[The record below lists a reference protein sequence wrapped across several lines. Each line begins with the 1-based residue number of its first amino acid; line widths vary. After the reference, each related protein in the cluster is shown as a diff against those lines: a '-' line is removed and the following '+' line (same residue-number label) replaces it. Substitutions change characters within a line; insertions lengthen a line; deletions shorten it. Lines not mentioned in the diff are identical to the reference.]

1 MFSPGKSFAHAWF
14 STSGRLAASSWIDR
28 QRWLTVKERCSPC
41 CPSQQ
46 ESIVQVGAQKY
57 QKILYLINSVIR
69 LVLARFHRIPLFFWG
84 GKNRDIIPLYS
95 IELAILSGL
104 PTKHSL
110 SKCCKAI
117 AVLLVASIM
126 PFWWWYPIGFFLDR
140 FLFDTETLEPCFF
153 FYVIVGTDCK

>member
-1 MFSPGKSFAHAWF
+1 MWNTHGLL
-14 STSGRLAASSWIDR
+14 R
-28 QRWLTVKERCSPC
+28 
-41 CPSQQ
+41 
-46 ESIVQVGAQKY
+46 
-57 QKILYLINSVIR
+57 KILCTCLIFHIWQVSSLILNRSPKVADCQRAMQSLLSESTGVNRPGRRSKISENLTIYLINQCNQISVSQISWDSP
-69 LVLARFHRIPLFFWG
+69 VFFG
-84 GKNRDIIPLYS
+84 GQNRDIIPLYS

-117 AVLLVASIM
+117 AVLVVVASIM

-153 FYVIVGTDCK
+153 F